1 VILIALTGGIG
12 SGKSRAA
19 AILEEFGAHSISADT
34 LAREVLER
42 GEDGY
47 NEVVA
52 YFGDEILNEGQIDR
66 KKLAEIVFNDSK
78 QLEVLESITHP
89 LIRAKFVSETRGLP
103 ENSVVVYEIP
113 LLAESIS
120 RQKQLDFDHVI
131 VLESETETRVAR
143 LIERG
148 LSAKEAQLRIANQY
162 SDARRKEIATHLIK
176 NEGSLEE
183 LISALSQWWS
193 KFISPEI
200 AK

>member
-1 VILIALTGGIG
+1 MILIALTGGIG

-143 LIERG
+143 LVERG

-162 SDARRKEIATHLIK
+162 SDAQRKEIATHLIK

-183 LISALSQWWS
+183 LINALSQWWS

>member
-1 VILIALTGGIG
+1 MILIALTGGIG

-66 KKLAEIVFNDSK
+66 KKLAEIVFNESK

-89 LIRAKFVSETRGLP
+89 LIRAKFVSQTRGLP

-131 VLESETETRVAR
+131 VLESETETRVTR

-162 SDARRKEIATHLIK
+162 SDAQRKEIATHLIK

-183 LISALSQWWS
+183 LINALSQWWS

>member
-1 VILIALTGGIG
+1 MILIALTGGIG

-120 RQKQLDFDHVI
+120 RQKRLDFDHVI

-162 SDARRKEIATHLIK
+162 SDAQRKEIATYLLK

-183 LISALSQWWS
+183 LINALSQWWS

>member
-1 VILIALTGGIG
+1 MILIALTGGIG

-19 AILEEFGAHSISADT
+19 AILEELGAHSISADT

-66 KKLAEIVFNDSK
+66 KKLAEIVFNDPN

-162 SDARRKEIATHLIK
+162 SDAQRKEIATHLIK

-183 LISALSQWWS
+183 LINALSQWWS

>member
-1 VILIALTGGIG
+1 MILIALTGGIG

-19 AILEEFGAHSISADT
+19 AILEEFGAHSISADR

-52 YFGDEILNEGQIDR
+52 HFGDEILKEGQIDR
-66 KKLAEIVFNDSK
+66 KKLAEIVFSDSK

-89 LIRAKFVSETRGLP
+89 LIRAKFVSETRALS

-120 RQKQLDFDHVI
+120 RQKQLDFDHII
-131 VLESETETRVAR
+131 VLESNTELRISR
-143 LIERG
+143 LVERG
-148 LSAKEAQLRIANQY
+148 MSAKDAQLRIATQH
-162 SDARRKEIATHLIK
+162 SDEQRKKIATHLIN
-176 NEGSLEE
+176 NEGTLEE
-183 LISALSQWWS
+183 LMSELSAWW
-193 KFISPEI
+193 KTFISPDF

>member
-1 VILIALTGGIG
+1 MILIALTGGIG

-103 ENSVVVYEIP
+103 DNSVVVYEIP

-162 SDARRKEIATHLIK
+162 SDAQRKEIATYLIK

-183 LISALSQWWS
+183 LINSLSQWWS

>member
-1 VILIALTGGIG
+1 MILIALTGGIG

-89 LIRAKFVSETRGLP
+89 LIRAKFVSQTRGLP

-120 RQKQLDFDHVI
+120 RQKQLDFNHVI

-162 SDARRKEIATHLIK
+162 SDAERKEIATHLIK

-183 LISALSQWWS
+183 LINALSQWWS

>member
-1 VILIALTGGIG
+1 MILIALTGGIG

-66 KKLAEIVFNDSK
+66 KKLAEIVFNDPN

-103 ENSVVVYEIP
+103 DNSVVVYEIP

-162 SDARRKEIATHLIK
+162 SDAQRKEIATHLIK

-183 LISALSQWWS
+183 LINSLSQWWS

>member
-1 VILIALTGGIG
+1 MILIALTGGIG

-19 AILEEFGAHSISADT
+19 AILEELGAHSISADT

-103 ENSVVVYEIP
+103 DNSVVVYEIP

-162 SDARRKEIATHLIK
+162 SDAQRKEIATHLIK

-183 LISALSQWWS
+183 LINALSQWWS

>member
-1 VILIALTGGIG
+1 MILIALTGGIG

-66 KKLAEIVFNDSK
+66 KKLAEIVFNDSN

-89 LIRAKFVSETRGLP
+89 LIRAKFISETRALP
-103 ENSVVVYEIP
+103 ESTVVVYEIP

-120 RQKQLDFDHVI
+120 RQKQLDFDHVL
-131 VLESETETRVAR
+131 VLQSNPEIRVSR

-148 LSAKEAQLRIANQY
+148 FSAKEAQLRIANQH
-162 SDARRKEIATHLIK
+162 SDEQRKEIATHLIN

-183 LISALSQWWS
+183 LVNALSQWWS

>member
-1 VILIALTGGIG
+1 MILIALTGGIG

-42 GEDGY
+42 GENGY
-47 NEVVA
+47 NEVIA
-52 YFGDEILNEGQIDR
+52 HFGDEILNEGQIDR

-89 LIRAKFVSETRGLP
+89 LIRAKFISETRALP
-103 ENSVVVYEIP
+103 ESTVVVYEIP

-120 RQKQLDFDHVI
+120 RQKQLDFDHVL
-131 VLESETETRVAR
+131 VLQSNPEIRVSR

-148 LSAKEAQLRIANQY
+148 FSAKEAQLRIANQH
-162 SDARRKEIATHLIK
+162 SDEQRKEIATHLIN

-183 LISALSQWWS
+183 LVNALSQWWS

>member
-66 KKLAEIVFNDSK
+66 KKLAEIVFNDSN

-89 LIRAKFVSETRGLP
+89 LIRAKFVSARRGLP

-162 SDARRKEIATHLIK
+162 SDAQRKEIATHLIK

-183 LISALSQWWS
+183 LINALSQWWS

>member
-66 KKLAEIVFNDSK
+66 KKLAEIVFNDPN

-162 SDARRKEIATHLIK
+162 SDAQRKEIATYLIK

-183 LISALSQWWS
+183 LINSLSQWWS

>member
-42 GEDGY
+42 GENGY
-47 NEVVA
+47 NEVIA
-52 YFGDEILNEGQIDR
+52 HFGDEILNEGQIDR

-89 LIRAKFVSETRGLP
+89 LIRAKFISETRALP
-103 ENSVVVYEIP
+103 ESTVVVYEIP

-120 RQKQLDFDHVI
+120 RQKQLDFDHVL
-131 VLESETETRVAR
+131 VLQSNSEIRVSR

-148 LSAKEAQLRIANQY
+148 FSAKEAQLRIANQH
-162 SDARRKEIATHLIK
+162 SDEQRKEIATHLIN

-183 LISALSQWWS
+183 LVNALSQWWS

>member
-1 VILIALTGGIG
+1 MYLGLSGGIG
-12 SGKSRAA
+12 CGKSTVAKMLSDLGA
-19 AILEEFGAHSISADT
+19 VVIDADAIAK
-34 LAREVLER
+34 EVLEP
-42 GEDGY
+42 GQIGY
-47 NEVVA
+47 ENVIHK
-52 YFGDEILNEGQIDR
+52 FGDGVLDTSGNIDR
-66 KKLAEIVFNDSK
+66 KKLAEIVFNDSN

-120 RQKQLDFDHVI
+120 RQKQLDFDHVL
-131 VLESETETRVAR
+131 VLQSNPEIRVSR

-148 LSAKEAQLRIANQY
+148 FSAKEAQLRIANQY
-162 SDARRKEIATHLIK
+162 SDAQRKEIATHLIK

-183 LISALSQWWS
+183 LINALSQWWS

>member
-1 VILIALTGGIG
+1 MILIALTGGIG

-19 AILEEFGAHSISADT
+19 AILEEFGAHSISADS

-89 LIRAKFVSETRGLP
+89 LIRAKFVSQTRGLP

-131 VLESETETRVAR
+131 VLESKTETRVAR

-162 SDARRKEIATHLIK
+162 SDAERKEIATHLIK

-183 LISALSQWWS
+183 LINALSQWWS

>member
-1 VILIALTGGIG
+1 MILIALTGGIG

-52 YFGDEILNEGQIDR
+52 HFGDAILSEGQIDR

-89 LIRAKFVSETRGLP
+89 LIRAKFVSQTRGLP

-162 SDARRKEIATHLIK
+162 SDAQRKEIATHLIK

-183 LISALSQWWS
+183 LINALSQWWS

>member
-1 VILIALTGGIG
+1 MILIALTGGIG

-19 AILEEFGAHSISADT
+19 AILEEFGAHSISADS

-162 SDARRKEIATHLIK
+162 SDAQRKEIATYLIK

-183 LISALSQWWS
+183 LINALSQWWS

>member
-1 VILIALTGGIG
+1 MILIALTGGIG

>member
-47 NEVVA
+47 NAVVA

-89 LIRAKFVSETRGLP
+89 LIRAKFISETRALP
-103 ENSVVVYEIP
+103 ESTVVVYEIP

-120 RQKQLDFDHVI
+120 RQKQLDFDHI
-131 VLESETETRVAR
+131 LALQSNPEIRVTR

-148 LSAKEAQLRIANQY
+148 FSAKEAQLRIANQH
-162 SDARRKEIATHLIK
+162 SDEQRKEIATHLIK

-183 LISALSQWWS
+183 LINELSQWWS

>member
-66 KKLAEIVFNDSK
+66 KKLAEIVFNDSN

-162 SDARRKEIATHLIK
+162 SDAQRKEIATHLIK

-183 LISALSQWWS
+183 LINALSQWWS

>member
-12 SGKSRAA
+12 SGKSWAA

-47 NEVVA
+47 NEVLA
-52 YFGDEILNEGQIDR
+52 HFGDSILNEGQIDR
-66 KKLAEIVFNDSK
+66 KKLAEIVFRDSK

-89 LIRAKFVSETRGLP
+89 LIRAKFLSETRALP

-113 LLAESIS
+113 LLAESVS
-120 RQKQLDFDHVI
+120 RQKQIDFDHVI
-131 VLESETETRVAR
+131 VLESKTEIRVNR

-148 LSAKEAQLRIANQY
+148 LSAKEAQLRIANQH
-162 SDARRKEIATHLIK
+162 SDEQRKKIATQLIN

-183 LISALSQWWS
+183 LENALSQWWS

-200 AK
+200 VK

>member
-1 VILIALTGGIG
+1 MILIALTGGIG

-89 LIRAKFVSETRGLP
+89 LIRAKFVSQTRGLP

-120 RQKQLDFDHVI
+120 RQKQLDFNHVI

-162 SDARRKEIATHLIK
+162 SDAQRKEIATHLIK

-183 LISALSQWWS
+183 LINALSQWWS
-193 KFISPEI
+193 KSISPEI

>member
-1 VILIALTGGIG
+1 MILIALTGGIG

-19 AILEEFGAHSISADT
+19 AILEEFGAHSINADT

>member
-1 VILIALTGGIG
+1 MILIALTGGIG

-19 AILEEFGAHSISADT
+19 AILEEFGAHSIRADT

-66 KKLAEIVFNDSK
+66 KKLAEIVFNDSN

-103 ENSVVVYEIP
+103 DNSVVVYEIP

-162 SDARRKEIATHLIK
+162 SDAQRKEIATHLIK

-183 LISALSQWWS
+183 LINALSQWWS

>member
-1 VILIALTGGIG
+1 
-12 SGKSRAA
+12 
-19 AILEEFGAHSISADT
+19 
-34 LAREVLER
+34 VLER

-52 YFGDEILNEGQIDR
+52 YFGDEILIEGQIDR

-89 LIRAKFVSETRGLP
+89 LIRAKFVSETRSLP
-103 ENSVVVYEIP
+103 ENAVVVYEIP

-120 RQKQLDFDHVI
+120 RQKQLDFNHVI
-131 VLESETETRVAR
+131 ILESKTEIRVTR

-148 LSAKEAQLRIANQY
+148 LSAKEAQLRIANQH
-162 SDARRKEIATHLIK
+162 SDEQRKKIATHLIN

-183 LISALSQWWS
+183 LLDALSLWWS

>member
-1 VILIALTGGIG
+1 MILIALTGGIG
-12 SGKSRAA
+12 SGKSWAA

-47 NEVVA
+47 NEVLA
-52 YFGDEILNEGQIDR
+52 HFGDSILNEGQIDR
-66 KKLAEIVFNDSK
+66 KKLAEIVFRDSK

-89 LIRAKFVSETRGLP
+89 LIRAKFLSETRALP

-113 LLAESIS
+113 LLAESVS
-120 RQKQLDFDHVI
+120 RQKQIDFDHVI
-131 VLESETETRVAR
+131 VLESKTEIRVNR

-148 LSAKEAQLRIANQY
+148 LSAKEAQLRIANQH
-162 SDARRKEIATHLIK
+162 SDEQRKKIATQLIN

-183 LISALSQWWS
+183 LENALSQWWS

-200 AK
+200 VK

>member
-1 VILIALTGGIG
+1 MILIALTGGIG

-66 KKLAEIVFNDSK
+66 KKLAEIVFSDSK

-89 LIRAKFVSETRGLP
+89 LIRAKFVSKTRSLP
-103 ENSVVVYEIP
+103 EASVVVYEIP

-131 VLESETETRVAR
+131 VLESKAEIRINR

-148 LSAKEAQLRIANQY
+148 LSAKEAQLRIANQH
-162 SDARRKEIATHLIK
+162 SDEQRKKIATHLIN
-176 NEGSLEE
+176 NEGSPEE
-183 LISALSQWWS
+183 LRDALSQWWS

-200 AK
+200 AQ

>member
-1 VILIALTGGIG
+1 MILIALTGGIG

-19 AILEEFGAHSISADT
+19 AILEEFGAHSISADS
-34 LAREVLER
+34 LAREVRER

-89 LIRAKFVSETRGLP
+89 LIRAKFVSQTRGLP

-162 SDARRKEIATHLIK
+162 SDAQRKEIATHLIK

-183 LISALSQWWS
+183 LINALSQWWS

>member
-1 VILIALTGGIG
+1 MILIALTGGIG

-42 GEDGY
+42 GENGY
-47 NEVVA
+47 NEVIA
-52 YFGDEILNEGQIDR
+52 HFGDEILNEGQIDR

-89 LIRAKFVSETRGLP
+89 LIRAKFISETRALP
-103 ENSVVVYEIP
+103 ESTVVVYEIP

-120 RQKQLDFDHVI
+120 RQKQLDFDHVL
-131 VLESETETRVAR
+131 VLQSNPEIRVSR

-148 LSAKEAQLRIANQY
+148 FSAKEAQLRIANQH
-162 SDARRKEIATHLIK
+162 SDEQRKEIATHLIN

-183 LISALSQWWS
+183 LVSALSQWWS

>member
-1 VILIALTGGIG
+1 MILIALTGGIG
-12 SGKSRAA
+12 SGKSRAV
-19 AILEEFGAHSISADT
+19 AILEEFGAHSISADS

-89 LIRAKFVSETRGLP
+89 LIRAKFVSQTRGLP

-148 LSAKEAQLRIANQY
+148 LSAKEAQLRIAKQY
-162 SDARRKEIATHLIK
+162 SDAQRKEIATHLIK

-183 LISALSQWWS
+183 LINALSQWWS

>member
-1 VILIALTGGIG
+1 MILIALTGGIG

-19 AILEEFGAHSISADT
+19 AILEEFGAHSISADS

-89 LIRAKFVSETRGLP
+89 FIRAKFVSETRGLP

-120 RQKQLDFDHVI
+120 RQKQLDFNHVI

-162 SDARRKEIATHLIK
+162 SDAERKEIATHLIK

-183 LISALSQWWS
+183 LINSLSQWWS

>member
-42 GEDGY
+42 GENGY
-47 NEVVA
+47 NEVIA
-52 YFGDEILNEGQIDR
+52 HFGDEILNEGQIDR
-66 KKLAEIVFNDSK
+66 KKLAEIVFNDAK

-89 LIRAKFVSETRGLP
+89 LIRAKFISETRALP
-103 ENSVVVYEIP
+103 ESTVVVYEIP

-120 RQKQLDFDHVI
+120 RQKQLDFDHVL
-131 VLESETETRVAR
+131 VLQSNPEIRVSR

-148 LSAKEAQLRIANQY
+148 FSAKEAQLRIANQH
-162 SDARRKEIATHLIK
+162 SDEQRKEIATHLIN

-183 LISALSQWWS
+183 LVSALSQWWS

>member
-66 KKLAEIVFNDSK
+66 KKLAEIVFNESK

-89 LIRAKFVSETRGLP
+89 LIRAKFVSQTRGLP

-162 SDARRKEIATHLIK
+162 SDAQRKEIATHLIN

-183 LISALSQWWS
+183 LVNALSQWWS

>member
-1 VILIALTGGIG
+1 MILIALTGGIG

-66 KKLAEIVFNDSK
+66 KKLAEIVFNDSN

-162 SDARRKEIATHLIK
+162 SDAQRKEIATHQIK

-183 LISALSQWWS
+183 LINALSQWWS

>member
-1 VILIALTGGIG
+1 MILIALTGGIG

-42 GEDGY
+42 GEHGY

-52 YFGDEILNEGQIDR
+52 HFGDAILNEGQIDR
-66 KKLAEIVFNDSK
+66 KKLAEIVFSDSK

-89 LIRAKFVSETRGLP
+89 LIRAKFLSETRALP
-103 ENSVVVYEIP
+103 ENSVIVYEIP

-120 RQKQLDFDHVI
+120 RQKNLDFNHVI
-131 VLESETETRVAR
+131 VLESNPEIRIAR

-148 LSAKEAQLRIANQY
+148 MSSKDAQLRIAKQH
-162 SDARRKEIATHLIK
+162 SDEQRRMVATHLIN

-183 LISALSQWWS
+183 LKNELSDWWS

-200 AK
+200 NK